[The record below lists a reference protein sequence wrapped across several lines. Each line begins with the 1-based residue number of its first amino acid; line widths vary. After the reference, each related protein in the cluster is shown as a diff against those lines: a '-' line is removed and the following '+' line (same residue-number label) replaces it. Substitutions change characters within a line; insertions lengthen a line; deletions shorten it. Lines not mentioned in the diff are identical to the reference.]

1 MKGFCILLAAIGVF
15 SYSGYSQTIYWADSI
30 VSYSSQKSEK
40 AFSAEQVIGKPSKF
54 PNPGHT
60 TCAWSPEYS
69 DLRSGEFIEVSF
81 PVAIV
86 AKQIVVVENSNSGHI
101 KSIFVYDEKHTE
113 RQVYTRSDDYS
124 VGGGRLFVLTLRDN
138 INTVN
143 GVKLLLD
150 KPESLNTYQIDAI
163 GITDAL
169 SEIKIELNEIVDSLN
184 YKAESLGINVNS
196 DFDEVYPIIAPDGK
210 TLYFDRKLHPEN
222 LGDKKND
229 DIWTSIKVGDQ
240 WTKATNIGPPL
251 NNSNHNFL
259 CSISPDGNVA
269 LVGSDYTNPLAE
281 DPGVSLTY
289 KTDVGWSDPIGIKV
303 NGFKNLNQ
311 YNEFSL
317 APDGTTLIMS
327 SETLD
332 GFGLLDLYVSFLQEN
347 GSFSNPINLGNNIN
361 TAGNEMTPFLAADG
375 KTLFFSSTG
384 FPGYGFQDIYMS
396 RRLDN
401 TWVNWTEPINL
412 GKNVNSP
419 EWEAYYTIDA
429 HGEYAYFSTSN
440 TAGSNLDI
448 FRIKLPPTVK
458 PENILWLKGIVSDRI
473 TGAKVAARIEY
484 KCVTDSLVRGN
495 SNTTT
500 TDGYAIILP
509 QSASYNIMISA
520 DNYYTGDTSLVIN
533 ALESYSEIVQNF
545 TLIPKQKGAII
556 EMRNILFGI
565 NSSVLEDTSFTEL
578 DKVVKF
584 LDQNPGVEIEIR
596 GHTNSLCDDNYCIT
610 LSSKRAK
617 SVMDYFISK
626 GINANR
632 LTYKGLG
639 KSVPIADNKTA
650 AGRQI
655 NQRVEFMITKTE

>member
-1 MKGFCILLAAIGVF
+1 MKGFWILLFVF
-15 SYSGYSQTIYWADSI
+15 VLADAKTQVIVWADSV

-40 AFSAEQVIGKPSKF
+40 AFSAKQAIGKPSKY

-69 DLRSGEFIEVSF
+69 DLRNTEFIEVSF
-81 PVAIV
+81 PLAIV
-86 AKQIVVVENSNSGHI
+86 ANQIAVVENSNSGHI
-101 KSIFVYDEKHTE
+101 QSIYVYDEKHNE
-113 RQVYTRSDDYS
+113 KLVYKRTGETKI
-124 VGGGRLFVLTLRDN
+124 GGGRLFVLALKEN
-138 INTVN
+138 NNV
-143 GVKLLLD
+143 VKGLKLVME

-163 GITDAL
+163 GITEGESAL
-169 SEIKIELNEIVDSLN
+169 KIELNELTDSLN
-184 YKAESLGINVNS
+184 FKAESLGPTVNS
-196 DFDEVYPIIAPDGK
+196 GFDEVYPIIAPDGK

-222 LGDKKND
+222 TGDKKND
-229 DIWTSIKVGDQ
+229 DIWVSTYSEAQ
-240 WTKATNIGPPL
+240 WERAINIGPPL
-251 NNSNHNFL
+251 NNNNHNFL
-259 CSISPDGNVA
+259 CSISPDGNTA
-269 LVGSDYTNPLAE
+269 LVGSDYADPLAE

-289 KTDVGWSDPIGIKV
+289 KTKGGWSTPVGIKV

-311 YNEFSL
+311 YNEFTL
-317 APDGTTLIMS
+317 AVDGTTLIMS

-332 GFGLLDLYVSFLQEN
+332 GYGLLDLYVSFLLPN
-347 GSFSNPINLGNNIN
+347 GNFSKPVNLGKNLN

-401 TWVNWTEPINL
+401 SWTNWSEPLNL
-412 GKNVNSP
+412 GKNVNTP

-429 HGEYAYFSTSN
+429 QGEYAYFSTGN
-440 TAGSNLDI
+440 TGGSNLDI
-448 FRIKLPPTVK
+448 FRIKLPPIAK
-458 PENILWLKGIVSDRI
+458 PDNILWLKGIVSDRI
-473 TGAKVAARIEY
+473 TGATIAAKIVY
-484 KCVTDSLVRGN
+484 SGMSDSTVRGS
-495 SNTTT
+495 SNTSPS
-500 TDGYAIILP
+500 DGYAVILP
-509 QSASYNIMISA
+509 QSDSYNVIISA
-520 DNYYTGDTSLVIN
+520 DGYYTADSSLIIK
-533 ALESYSEIVQNF
+533 ALASFSEIVQNF
-545 TLIPKQKGAII
+545 TLIPKQTGVII

-565 NSSVLEDTSFTEL
+565 NSSVLEDTSFVEL
-578 DKVVKF
+578 NKVVKF
-584 LDQNPGVEIEIR
+584 LKQNPGVEIEIR

-626 GINANR
+626 GIPATR

-639 KSVPIADNKTA
+639 KSIPIADNKTP

>member
-1 MKGFCILLAAIGVF
+1 MKGFCLLVVAIGLL
-15 SYSGYSQTIYWADSI
+15 SYTGYSQTIYWADSI

-40 AFSAEQVIGKPSKF
+40 AFSASQVIGKPSKF

-60 TCAWSPEYS
+60 TCAWSPEFS
-69 DLRSGEFIEVSF
+69 DLRSNEFIEVSL
-81 PVAIV
+81 PAPIV
-86 AKQIVVVENSNSGHI
+86 AKQLVVVENSNSGHI
-101 KSIFVYDEKHTE
+101 QSIFVYDEKHNE
-113 RQVYTRSDDYS
+113 RLVYTRSNDYKI
-124 VGGGRLFVLTLRDN
+124 GGGRLFILALREN
-138 INTVN
+138 MNTVN
-143 GVKLLLD
+143 GIKLVLD

-169 SEIKIELNEIVDSLN
+169 TELKIELNEIVDSLN
-184 YKAESLGINVNS
+184 YKAESLGSNVNS
-196 DFDEVYPIIAPDGK
+196 GFDEVYPIIAPDGR

-229 DIWTSIKVGDQ
+229 DIWTSIKEGEQ
-240 WTKATNIGPPL
+240 WAKATNIGPPL

-289 KTDVGWSDPIGIKV
+289 KTETGWSIPVGIKV

-327 SETLD
+327 SETNE
-332 GFGLLDLYVSFLQEN
+332 GFGLLDLYVSFLLEN
-347 GSFSNPINLGNNIN
+347 GSFSTPINLGKNLN

-401 TWVNWTEPINL
+401 SWINWTEPINL
-412 GKNVNSP
+412 GKNVNTP

-440 TAGSNLDI
+440 TEGSNLDI

-545 TLIPKQKGAII
+545 TLIPKQKGVII

-584 LDQNPGVEIEIR
+584 LKQNPGVEIEIR
-596 GHTNSLCDDNYCIT
+596 GHTNSLCDDNYCII

-617 SVMDYFISK
+617 SVMDYFISM
-626 GINANR
+626 GIPASR
-632 LTYKGLG
+632 LTFKGLG